1 MSCKIPPEVEEYLQI
16 IETEQQRVN
25 AETKALAAM
34 IRRIF
39 GTEDI
44 TVDEEKA
51 EHYLSLEKY
60 LPYKLFPWQRA
71 LTILWLCTYRSDGQ
85 PRFTTAFCML
95 ARGAG
100 KDGTIAFNSF
110 CLVSPFNRVQRYNV
124 DICANN
130 EEQAVTPLK
139 DLVEV
144 LETPSHESR
153 LKRHF
158 YHTKELVQGRW
169 NKGIIKGRTN
179 NPKGRDGMRSGAVIF
194 NEVHAFQNYDNIKV
208 FRTGQGKVA
217 EPRVGIFSSNG
228 DVSDGPLDDYLRRG
242 REILLEGLPDNGFLP
257 LIYCLP
263 NLEAVHDPLNWTMA
277 NPSLAYL
284 PNLMLETET
293 EYREWLDHPEQNGD
307 FITKRMGLRQ
317 GRQELAVTDYEK
329 VKATN
334 RPLPELAG
342 RECVIGIDYAQL
354 SDMAAVD
361 IHFKEGNFRYDICRA
376 WLCLKSKDLPRI
388 KAPWQDWANRGLL
401 YLVDD
406 VNISPQIIA
415 EYVAEACRKYDVKK
429 IAMDNFRWGAVAD
442 AFRAIGIDAA
452 DKSRV
457 KLVRNSDIYQ
467 VEQLIQLCF
476 DMGYYVWGDNVP
488 LRWAVNNTKRM
499 PAAKKN
505 GGVDTGNF
513 YYAKIEPKSRK
524 NDPFMAVVA
533 AMTIESELSG
543 DSAEWVE
550 IPEILI

>member
-39 GTEDI
+39 DTEDI

-51 EHYLSLEKY
+51 GHYLSLEKY

-179 NPKGRDGMRSGAVIF
+179 NPKGRDGMRSGAVILTRCTPSKTMTTSKF
-194 NEVHAFQNYDNIKV
+194 S
-208 FRTGQGKVA
+208 
-217 EPRVGIFSSNG
+217 EP
-228 DVSDGPLDDYLRRG
+228 G
-242 REILLEGLPDNGFLP
+242 RAKSPSHGSGFFLP
-257 LIYCLP
+257 TAMYLMALLTITCG
-263 NLEAVHDPLNWTMA
+263 EAVRSCW
-277 NPSLAYL
+277 
-284 PNLMLETET
+284 
-293 EYREWLDHPEQNGD
+293 R
-307 FITKRMGLRQ
+307 
-317 GRQELAVTDYEK
+317 
-329 VKATN
+329 
-334 RPLPELAG
+334 
-342 RECVIGIDYAQL
+342 
-354 SDMAAVD
+354 
-361 IHFKEGNFRYDICRA
+361 
-376 WLCLKSKDLPRI
+376 
-388 KAPWQDWANRGLL
+388 
-401 YLVDD
+401 
-406 VNISPQIIA
+406 
-415 EYVAEACRKYDVKK
+415 ACRTT
-429 IAMDNFRWGAVAD
+429 
-442 AFRAIGIDAA
+442 AFCR
-452 DKSRV
+452 
-457 KLVRNSDIYQ
+457 
-467 VEQLIQLCF
+467 
-476 DMGYYVWGDNVP
+476 
-488 LRWAVNNTKRM
+488 
-499 PAAKKN
+499 
-505 GGVDTGNF
+505 
-513 YYAKIEPKSRK
+513 
-524 NDPFMAVVA
+524 
-533 AMTIESELSG
+533 
-543 DSAEWVE
+543 
-550 IPEILI
+550 